1 MCEKGLKMF
10 LLRFFVVS
18 RLTKK
23 DVYHI
28 ERNALCI
35 FFYCMRR
42 LFGFD
47 KIRLRV
53 GKQRKKTIMSME
65 EKLEAELRVAPQ
77 DHAKWVQLGQAYFDT
92 DFRKAHACFS
102 RALALEPFNAQDR
115 LNRGRKSLS
124 MDAFEEALADFSL
137 AVRLDPQDGFKW
149 HYLGNAC
156 FFLER
161 FDAAIACYME
171 AMKCHRK
178 NGVALE
184 PPAIDWIW
192 MSYMRSGK
200 PDEAQVFV
208 REHTNPD
215 IPVEDSDLSYK
226 KRILLYAGYTP
237 VETYIKEVVNYDDEL
252 DAITELYG
260 VVNYYKYIQ
269 PDACRAARYVADI
282 LKYPGYHHSFAYKLA
297 FMDQEAMKEGDK
309 K

>member
-23 DVYHI
+23 DVCTI
-28 ERNALCI
+28 LNAMRYAY

-161 FDAAIACYME
+161 LTRRLHAT
-171 AMKCHRK
+171 
-178 NGVALE
+178 
-184 PPAIDWIW
+184 W
-192 MSYMRSGK
+192 
-200 PDEAQVFV
+200 
-208 REHTNPD
+208 
-215 IPVEDSDLSYK
+215 
-226 KRILLYAGYTP
+226 KR
-237 VETYIKEVVNYDDEL
+237 
-252 DAITELYG
+252 
-260 VVNYYKYIQ
+260 
-269 PDACRAARYVADI
+269 
-282 LKYPGYHHSFAYKLA
+282 
-297 FMDQEAMKEGDK
+297 
-309 K
+309 

>member
-1 MCEKGLKMF
+1 MKCWKPWQTKNCDNNPLHFHIQENNKDTDVRKRAKNVFTSFFCCFTLDEK
-10 LLRFFVVS
+10 R
-18 RLTKK
+18 R
-23 DVYHI
+23 VYHI

-137 AVRLDPQDGFKW
+137 AVRLDPHDGFKW

-171 AMKCHRK
+171 AMKCH
-178 NGVALE
+178 
-184 PPAIDWIW
+184 
-192 MSYMRSGK
+192 
-200 PDEAQVFV
+200 
-208 REHTNPD
+208 
-215 IPVEDSDLSYK
+215 
-226 KRILLYAGYTP
+226 
-237 VETYIKEVVNYDDEL
+237 
-252 DAITELYG
+252 
-260 VVNYYKYIQ
+260 
-269 PDACRAARYVADI
+269 
-282 LKYPGYHHSFAYKLA
+282 
-297 FMDQEAMKEGDK
+297 
-309 K
+309 